1 MLPCEAQDPL
11 GALRQEQ
18 GLAVLAAFF
27 CLLFFAAAKKS
38 RCRPAQ
44 GRRVKQANKTRMPA
58 QEQKAKAHQHRLRS
72 KKTKPI
78 HRDRGAKISAPSEE
92 QRSSRRASLPRNST
106 GCVVSESLAGTLPSA
121 LIHTRSPRC
130 NRNVSPICNQ

>member
-44 GRRVKQANKTRMPA
+44 GRRLKLGNNPRMPA
-58 QEQKAKAHQHRLRS
+58 K
-72 KKTKPI
+72 
-78 HRDRGAKISAPSEE
+78 
-92 QRSSRRASLPRNST
+92 
-106 GCVVSESLAGTLPSA
+106 PSA
-121 LIHTRSPRC
+121 NRYYPNAPQRQNPHNNASRSVKPLPQTKSVEHTRSTIRFPPAARA
-130 NRNVSPICNQ
+130 NPIPAAPGNNKQL